1 MTIPLVK
8 MHGLGNDYVF
18 IDGRAGIEL
27 ESSSVV
33 AISDRREGV
42 GGDGVVI
49 LENPVGVGAD
59 ARMRIFNADG
69 SDGGVCGNGLR
80 CLARW
85 LRGDGIVPEGP
96 IRVETPAG
104 VVEMTVGPTREDD
117 TVRVEVAM
125 SAPRLASGEIPARI
139 PGVDSGAAVID
150 RPASEVLP
158 ELAFPSRTRLS
169 LVSMGN
175 PHAILSLSDAEGVDR
190 DELDRMIRAM
200 GPAVE
205 RHSCFP
211 ERLNVHLV
219 VPGERGGLRMSTWE
233 RGSGATRACGTG
245 ACAAVVASV
254 MSAVSG
260 KARVGSEED
269 PWRVVELPGG
279 ELEIA
284 WSGAANESVRQRG
297 PAVECFRGRVE
308 IEPRS
313 AAADPARS
321 T

>member
-1 MTIPLVK
+1 MRIPFVK

-18 IDGRAGIEL
+18 IDGRDGIDID
-27 ESSSVV
+27 SSSVV
-33 AISDRREGV
+33 SISDRREGV

-85 LRGDGIVPEGP
+85 LQRDGIVPEGP

-104 VVEMTVGPTREDD
+104 VVEMTVGPTLEDD

-125 SAPRLASGEIPARI
+125 PAPRFAAGEIPARI

-158 ELAFPSRTRLS
+158 GVAFPSRTRLS

-175 PHAILSLSDAEGVDR
+175 PHAVLTLSDAEGVDR
-190 DELDRMIRAM
+190 DELDRMIREV

-211 ERLNVHLV
+211 DRINVHMV
-219 VPGERGGLRMSTWE
+219 VSRDGGGLRMSTWE

-254 MSAVSG
+254 MSTGS
-260 KARVGSEED
+260 RESRFDSEED
-269 PWRVVELPGG
+269 PWRVVDLPGG

-284 WSGAANESVRQRG
+284 WSGAENDSVRQRG
-297 PAVECFRGRVE
+297 PAVESFRGRVE

-313 AAADPARS
+313 AAADQARS